1 MRTKAVAEVWEFYR
15 DNYPGPKEPM
25 RKQMRELDAYVAKLE
40 AENEWLAKKLD
51 DMDDTLSHAGKWGY
65 V

>member
-1 MRTKAVAEVWEFYR
+1 MRTKAVKEVWEFYC
-15 DNYPGPKEPM
+15 DNCLGFKEPM

-40 AENEWLAKKLD
+40 AENEWLSKKLD
-51 DMDDTLSHAGKWGY
+51 DMTDTLSHAGKWGY

>member
-1 MRTKAVAEVWEFYR
+1 MRTKAVAEVWEFYCE
-15 DNYPGPKEPM
+15 NCLGLKEPM

-40 AENEWLAKKLD
+40 AENEWLAKQLD
-51 DMDDTLSHAGKWGY
+51 DVADTLSHAGKWGY